1 MLCFVRWP
9 SAIRSQ
15 ETCRLDSF
23 AYICCAFQSS
33 TLCVAIKLFSHR
45 RAYKVMPI
53 LCFLLLVLILFTA
66 HRKMHFIEFGRGTK
80 RSYRK
85 HWQIR
90 SSGAQLPLSKT
101 SKVLRRSDGPTFPHI
116 CRAKTEKKMLSYSAM
131 ITIILIRLLASY
143 ASERFK
149 QHNKCGNSLYYIYAG
164 TSIMC

>member
-15 ETCRLDSF
+15 ETCLLDSF

-33 TLCVAIKLFSHR
+33 LNICELVEPDTTLCVAIKLFSHR

-116 CRAKTEKKMLSYSAM
+116 CRAKTEKKCSH
-131 ITIILIRLLASY
+131 I
-143 ASERFK
+143 
-149 QHNKCGNSLYYIYAG
+149 QQ
-164 TSIMC
+164 